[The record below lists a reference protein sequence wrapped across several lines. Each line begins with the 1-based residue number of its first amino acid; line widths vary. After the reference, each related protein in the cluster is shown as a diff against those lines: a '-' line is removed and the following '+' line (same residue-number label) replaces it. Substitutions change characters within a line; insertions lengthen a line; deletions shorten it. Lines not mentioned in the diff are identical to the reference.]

1 MRSRADL
8 RRAGEWVVRAL
19 LVALI
24 AFALWR
30 ALHEAPPGAKARVVR
45 SRDLPRLLD
54 EATRDARVGAIEL
67 TVDSLPTPVQRA
79 WLAALRGAGV
89 SVRWRGALPAL
100 AASAERVREPGAA
113 VQLLL
118 ASDSG
123 AVVSVTDSAGALD
136 SLRMRSGGGMLEAAD
151 VVGPV
156 HARVGAYVAS
166 VAVPVAAARRDVL
179 VLGRASWES
188 KFVLAALGEAGWRV
202 RARLPAAPGV
212 AIVDAGLLPID
223 TSRYDAVVALD
234 STAADLAPAIARFVG
249 QGGGLVVAGDATR
262 LESFRGITPAR
273 AGARRPGRILLDADS
288 TTRAD
293 LPLRPLGALRG
304 DAVELERQS
313 GGIAAVVRRAGAG
326 RALAVGYDESWR
338 WRMLGGASGPAAHR
352 RWWSR
357 MVGVVAPDHDV
368 PRTASVGGD
377 GAPVAALVSALGPPS
392 PAASVGDGSRS
403 DALPVA
409 LLVLLALALLA
420 ETASRRFRG
429 AR

>member
-1 MRSRADL
+1 MRSRAEL
-8 RRAGEWVVRAL
+8 RLAGEWAVRAL
-19 LVALI
+19 LVALL
-24 AFALWR
+24 ALALWR
-30 ALHEAPPGAKARVVR
+30 ALHEAPTGAASRVVR

-54 EATRDARVGAIEL
+54 ESTRDARVGAIEL

-79 WLAALRGAGV
+79 WLAALNGAGV
-89 SVRWRGALPAL
+89 PVRWRGALPAL
-100 AASAERVREPGAA
+100 AASAERVREPSAP

-118 ASDSG
+118 ASDTG
-123 AVVSVTDSAGALD
+123 AIVSVTDSAGALD
-136 SLRMRSGGGMLEAAD
+136 SLRMPSGGGMLEAAD

-156 HARVGAYVAS
+156 HARVGAYVAI

-212 AIVDAGLLPID
+212 AVVDAGLLPID

-234 STAADLAPAIARFVG
+234 STAADLARDIARFVG
-249 QGGGLVVAGDATR
+249 QGGGLVVAGEATT
-262 LESFRGITPAR
+262 LGSFRSITPAR

-288 TTRAD
+288 ATRAD

-313 GGIAAVVRRAGAG
+313 GGIAAVVRRAGSG
-326 RALAVGYDESWR
+326 RVLAVGYDESWR

-357 MVGVVAPDHDV
+357 TVGLVAPDHDV
-368 PRTASVGGD
+368 PRTASVGSD

-392 PAASVGDGSRS
+392 PAASVADGSRS